1 MDGLGR
7 KIYSDRRSGT
17 VDAYAA
23 GNNIP
28 ELWKDAARI
37 LYRITD
43 GAVDITPNTLYFFAN
58 NYADGITRLAQDG
71 HGFATWAT
79 GQKEFNPR
87 TDTIAFDSFFG
98 APSNYD
104 SRQFSAL
111 EGQVEEMSKVIA
123 TLPTADPEMFERL
136 VEAKPEMLA
145 IVDDY
150 NKTVG
155 GDLKDLRALAKEVNR
170 MPDLSYR
177 ERKEIID
184 NITQAENLEKYAFT
198 ERMKAYGLKP

>member
-1 MDGLGR
+1 
-7 KIYSDRRSGT
+7 
-17 VDAYAA
+17 
-23 GNNIP
+23 
-28 ELWKDAARI
+28 
-37 LYRITD
+37 
-43 GAVDITPNTLYFFAN
+43 
-58 NYADGITRLAQDG
+58 
-71 HGFATWAT
+71 
-79 GQKEFNPR
+79 
-87 TDTIAFDSFFG
+87 
-98 APSNYD
+98 
-104 SRQFSAL
+104 
-111 EGQVEEMSKVIA
+111 
-123 TLPTADPEMFERL
+123 
-136 VEAKPEMLA
+136 MLA